1 MVATKT
7 ECMKFLLD
15 NLITVNP
22 EDFAITDL
30 WTIISELIEVL
41 KSDRPKGLKDR
52 IMYNMRSMIKGV
64 IYADS

>member
-1 MVATKT
+1 MATKT

-22 EDFAITDL
+22 EVFAITDL
-30 WTIISELIEVL
+30 WTILSELVEFL

-52 IMYNMRSMIKGV
+52 VMYNMRSMIKGV